1 MASTPVPRA
10 WWRHTSPAL
19 ALLLH
24 AVIFLGIFQLHFHD
38 GERRRIE
45 SSIPGGA
52 GIGAGVEAILR
63 ERGPL
68 GLVIWFFDRHGEIRL
83 FHRYASVML
92 YGIDPGQPADATD
105 QGRLRPY
112 RDVPVEYQP
121 GALLVLLPPFLYGRD
136 FAAYRTGFVV
146 WCGVLY
152 LGTLLLGLRLL
163 ADGRPI
169 TAAQANR
176 ALWGSAAFLLC
187 FGGLAGAR
195 FDHVVPLLCVVGGI
209 LFQRASRANSTPW
222 FAVFGALAAA
232 GVLVKIVP
240 GVLIPAALLW
250 LCAAVPRTLWRAGG
264 AVLAGFVVTLLVLNL
279 AFYAIWGDGYVRSF
293 TYHMDRGIQIESTYA
308 GALMAGDGFGQ
319 PISVG
324 RSHAAAGLETPY
336 TGLVKSL
343 SGPLFLALVGA
354 IAWRFLALRRAL
366 PPAARDLA
374 VLLLGTVLLLAF
386 ILTNKVFSPQ
396 YLLWLG
402 PLFALAY
409 GFRPRLAPAVLALLL
424 ASALTQAIFPVF
436 YRQLKELRAPLIVL
450 LNLRN
455 LILVALLAWLGW
467 TLAKRLGEEPVAIE
481 PTRDRLTADR

>member
-1 MASTPVPRA
+1 MASTAVPRA
-10 WWRHTSPAL
+10 WCRHAGPAL
-19 ALLLH
+19 ALVLH

-68 GLVIWFFDRHGEIRL
+68 GLVIWLFDRHGEIRL

-121 GALLVLLPPFLYGRD
+121 GALLVLLPPFLSGRD
-136 FAAYRTGFVV
+136 FAAYR
-146 WCGVLY
+146 
-152 LGTLLLGLRLL
+152 
-163 ADGRPI
+163 P
-169 TAAQANR
+169 
-176 ALWGSAAFLLC
+176 
-187 FGGLAGAR
+187 
-195 FDHVVPLLCVVGGI
+195 
-209 LFQRASRANSTPW
+209 
-222 FAVFGALAAA
+222 
-232 GVLVKIVP
+232 
-240 GVLIPAALLW
+240 
-250 LCAAVPRTLWRAGG
+250 
-264 AVLAGFVVTLLVLNL
+264 GFVVTLLVLNL

-467 TLAKRLGEEPVAIE
+467 TLAKQLGEEPD
-481 PTRDRLTADR
+481 PQHGG